1 MIMATQLLICDWL
14 QFHCTHGV
22 WDKDVLS
29 QTTNYKVIDLHHG
42 TRVFAQTFKI
52 YEKAAITRSHRD
64 EPLATIAMS
73 PYSSVMAPNM
83 CIVKIE
89 NKVLYQELPYNRV
102 IAMINQ
108 LDLVYGG
115 ITRIDLAVDMH
126 GFENGWD
133 PLKLLREYRRNR
145 VIKCGSRRY
154 SQWLTAPFS
163 PSHVNG
169 VITADILS
177 EEHITHCVSWGG
189 ANSDVHVKMYNKS
202 KEIREESD
210 KQYIASWH
218 RRNGL
223 DRSRDV
229 WRVELSVQRR
239 SRHLYDKELER
250 SVPINLD
257 CALKPAFQVEVFTA
271 LAYRHFRFKVAEVGK
286 SMRNAPSLQLF
297 GFDEIGVFVPCA
309 PESRPAA
316 GRTAKVC
323 ANFLDKLAATTDWSE
338 LPAFCRYPRELLE
351 LASEALNTLY
361 AGLSARQ
368 TVRERKD
375 ITLMNKLRDDMLW
388 LQQWNIVPRV
398 IEGVPFDD
406 IISYYDS
413 LANKQCLLEDLA
425 LRRDDVER
433 ALNAML
439 ADDIE

>member
-1 MIMATQLLICDWL
+1 MNMATQLLICDWL

-22 WDKDVLS
+22 WDKDALS
-29 QTTNYKVIDLHHG
+29 RSTNYKVIDLQHG
-42 TRVFAQTFKI
+42 TRVFAHTYKI

-73 PYSSVMAPNM
+73 PYSSVMESNM

-102 IAMINQ
+102 VSMLNQ
-108 LDLVYGG
+108 LELTYGG
-115 ITRIDLAVDMH
+115 ITRIDLAVDFH
-126 GFENGWD
+126 VFENGWE
-133 PLKLLREYRRNR
+133 PLQLLREYRKNH

-163 PSHVNG
+163 PSHIKGQV
-169 VITADILS
+169 THDILS
-177 EEHITHCVSWGG
+177 EEHITHCVSWGAG
-189 ANSDVHVKMYNKS
+189 GSDVRVKMYNKS
-202 KEIREESD
+202 KEIADEKH

-223 DRSRDV
+223 DNSKDV

-239 SRHLYDKELER
+239 SRHLYDKELEK
-250 SVPINLD
+250 SVPINLE

-271 LAYRHFRFKVAEVGK
+271 LAYRHFRFKVPKIGW
-286 SMRNAPSLQLF
+286 SMRNTESLELF
-297 GFDEIGVFVPCA
+297 GLNEIGVFVPCA

-323 ANFLDKLAATTDWSE
+323 ANFLDKLAATTDWSA

-361 AGLSARQ
+361 AGLSAQ
-368 TVRERKD
+368 QVVRERKD
-375 ITLMNKLRDDMLW
+375 ISLMNKLRDDMLW
-388 LQQWNIVPRV
+388 LQQWNIVPRE
-398 IEGVPFDD
+398 IDGVPIDD
-406 IISYYDS
+406 IICYYDS
-413 LANKQCLLEDLA
+413 LANKTSLLEDLA

-433 ALNAML
+433 ALNEML
-439 ADDIE
+439 ADDID